1 MAALQASEFTVY
13 FSMWSPSF
21 VVFLTI
27 AVAAIYNVIKE
38 VFLLVVLIRDEQKR
52 LNEMLN

>member
-27 AVAAIYNVIKE
+27 AVAAIYNVIK